1 MDLATKRAASW
12 AASGEAQPGLPGKLG
27 KEEAENEESLRAR
40 FILRDRLRELVV
52 NRRLLKFV
60 LTVSNI

>member
-1 MDLATKRAASW
+1 MDLATSKAARR

-27 KEEAENEESLRAR
+27 KEEAENEESLRAK
-40 FILRDRLRELVV
+40 FILRERLSELVV
-52 NRRLLKFV
+52 SLKLLRFD